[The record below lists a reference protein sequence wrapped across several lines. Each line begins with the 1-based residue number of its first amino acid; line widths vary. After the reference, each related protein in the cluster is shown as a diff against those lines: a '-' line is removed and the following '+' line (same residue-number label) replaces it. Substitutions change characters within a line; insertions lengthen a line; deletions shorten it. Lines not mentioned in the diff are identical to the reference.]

1 MFRKN
6 ASKGSVCFGIKPTRP
21 AKKVLLAASF
31 NQWKPVAC
39 RKQKDGTYSVTVN
52 LAPGTYEY
60 KFIVDEE
67 WVVDPDN
74 PTWTMNNY
82 GTFNSVAQ
90 VVS

>member
-6 ASKGSVCFGIKPTRP
+6 ASKGSVCFGIKPSRP

-31 NQWKPVAC
+31 NEWKPVAC
-39 RKQKDGTYSVTVN
+39 KKQKDGTYTVTVK
-52 LAPGTYEY
+52 LTPGTYEY

-74 PTWTMNNY
+74 PTWAMNHY

-90 VVS
+90 VAS